1 MTTTKQLHDH
11 FAPVFASIAAGAVER
26 ERERALPVAEVR
38 ALAEAGF
45 GRVRLPEAAGGFGAT
60 VPQLAALLVE
70 LAAADSNVAQ
80 IWRGHI
86 AFVEDVLVS
95 RHSDFRA
102 RWLARLAEGA
112 LVGNAWSEIGS
123 VERGQLGTKIDFVG
137 DAASVTGEKFYTT
150 GSIYADYSD
159 TTVQAD
165 DGTQYIAVV
174 PLDQDSVTMSDDWDG
189 FGQQLTGTGTIVY
202 SGAAV
207 ERADVI
213 PFDDRFAYQTALYQ
227 LVLLATHAGIARTVL
242 RDASSAVA
250 ARERTYS
257 HGNADRVRD
266 DPQILQAVGE
276 IGATSFAADA
286 LVQRVAESIEHAY
299 QTAAAVRGG
308 LGGDDSVA
316 AAQAAVVAS
325 ELDSARAQV
334 TLSRLVPDA
343 ATRLFDALGASGV
356 RASAAHDRHWR
367 NARTVASHNPWLY
380 KARTVGDFE
389 ANGTEPEYQW
399 AIGTVTQQ
407 ATATAPVS

>member
-1 MTTTKQLHDH
+1 M
-11 FAPVFASIAAGAVER
+11 
-26 ERERALPVAEVR
+26 
-38 ALAEAGF
+38 
-45 GRVRLPEAAGGFGAT
+45 
-60 VPQLAALLVE
+60 
-70 LAAADSNVAQ
+70 
-80 IWRGHI
+80 
-86 AFVEDVLVS
+86 
-95 RHSDFRA
+95 
-102 RWLARLAEGA
+102 
-112 LVGNAWSEIGS
+112 
-123 VERGQLGTKIDFVG
+123 
-137 DAASVTGEKFYTT
+137 
-150 GSIYADYSD
+150 
-159 TTVQAD
+159 
-165 DGTQYIAVV
+165 
-174 PLDQDSVTMSDDWDG
+174 
-189 FGQQLTGTGTIVY
+189 
-202 SGAAV
+202 
-207 ERADVI
+207 
-213 PFDDRFAYQTALYQ
+213 
-227 LVLLATHAGIARTVL
+227 
-242 RDASSAVA
+242 
-250 ARERTYS
+250 
-257 HGNADRVRD
+257 RD

-334 TLSRLVPDA
+334 TLSRLVPEA